1 MSLNN
6 DYAVQ
11 FLTHQRIDDLLAEAA
26 NERLARLARGA
37 RPAHNPGRGFHW
49 PGLRRPHPAS

>member
-6 DYAVQ
+6 DYISQ

-26 NERLARLARGA
+26 NERLVRLARGA
-37 RPAHNPGRGFHW
+37 RPHSPGRGFHW
-49 PGLRRPHPAS
+49 PALRRPHPAS